1 MLKGVILIGGP
12 QKGTR
17 FRPLS
22 FELPK
27 PLFPVAGYPI
37 IYHHIYALSTIED
50 VKEIYLIGFFQP
62 SEDLNRFILNAQN
75 EFKIP
80 IRYLQE
86 YRSLGT
92 GGGML
97 FSLGISADLS
107 MLKIV
112 IFILRYLP
120 FS

>member
-75 EFKIP
+75 EFKFLA
-80 IRYLQE
+80 RRQTKHFG
-86 YRSLGT
+86 RVSNVSSWKAKKSSNVT
-92 GGGML
+92 N
-97 FSLGISADLS
+97 
-107 MLKIV
+107 
-112 IFILRYLP
+112 
-120 FS
+120 